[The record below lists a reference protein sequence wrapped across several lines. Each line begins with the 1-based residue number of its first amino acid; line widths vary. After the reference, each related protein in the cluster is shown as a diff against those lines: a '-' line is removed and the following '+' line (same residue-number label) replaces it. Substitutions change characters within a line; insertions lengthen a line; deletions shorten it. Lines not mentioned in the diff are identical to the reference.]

1 MNPSLFAAA
10 IAAVFILGLRRGQTR
25 GASTKPSPSPPEGE
39 GSGEPPAPPKP
50 RPRPGKDFA
59 VGGFKSAGGG
69 GGGGGG
75 GAGGGIV
82 FEPGGGGQD
91 PEPEP
96 EPEPFNAVPA
106 FQHLPAPIEWEAKIG
121 NVDDSHEVQLSEQE
135 KKRLPDGEYYAK
147 LSLDVRMTA
156 PQIRDNGHGTWVWN
170 NANIVW
176 YGQIET
182 ITYRMIV
189 SGDAAVVQKVKQSQK
204 KVGAPFVRYMFNCPT
219 AESCGWNGTYFSF
232 FSPELVWD
240 LGLEARFKTRKVLAE
255 GINLYQV
262 KARVVFSWQP

>member
-189 SGDAAVVQKVKQSQK
+189 SGDAA
-204 KVGAPFVRYMFNCPT
+204 
-219 AESCGWNGTYFSF
+219 
-232 FSPELVWD
+232 
-240 LGLEARFKTRKVLAE
+240 EAIVNLAE
-255 GINLYQV
+255 AENADIIIMATHGRQGLNRLLFGSVAEKVV
-262 KARVVFSWQP
+262 KTSPVPVMTLRPE